1 MTKRR
6 AGVLVTLGV
15 LIVAACGTAEVL
27 APPLSVREAAKATF
41 EQSRLSFTVS
51 LVGSEQDIVAAFGEG
66 GSLSPE
72 DKKGLAVMQDS
83 RLTFSMDRGRDT
95 DSAEDDNV
103 ALDLK
108 LGDID
113 HAVEVR
119 MVDDALYA
127 RADVPAIA
135 RLFDAPPGA
144 VERGVAQ
151 AAEMGFGFVAD
162 AAAGR
167 WLSTDLTP
175 FSSFLKGLEAG
186 AVPGIPEVGLE
197 GAQQLL
203 DALAD
208 AWSSDVKVDRLDADG
223 TGDHYRL
230 TASLRQVYERLL
242 PAFKGL
248 LGFPGAA
255 LPPAG
260 EVPDRAVEADVW
272 VRDGKL
278 VRAEFDLAQLADHA
292 KISGDTPYPGGRV
305 ALRIDIAARPD
316 AITAPEG
323 AVKVDLIELFG
334 RLAGG
339 FTEGFSG

>member
-6 AGVLVTLGV
+6 VGVLVTLGA
-15 LIVAACGTAEVL
+15 LIVAACGTAKVL
-27 APPLSVREAAKATF
+27 APPLSVREAATATF
-41 EQSRLSFTVS
+41 EQSGTSFTLT
-51 LVGSEQDIVAAFGEG
+51 LVGAEQDIVALFGEG

-72 DKKGLAVMQDS
+72 DKKGLALLRDS
-83 RLTFSMDRGRDT
+83 RLTFSMDRGGDA
-95 DSAEDDNV
+95 DSAEDDNI
-103 ALDLK
+103 ALDLR

-113 HAVEVR
+113 HAVEIR
-119 MVDDALYA
+119 MVDNALYA

-135 RLFDAPPGA
+135 QLFDAPPGA
-144 VERGVAQ
+144 IEGGVAQ

-167 WLSTDLTP
+167 WLSTNLAP
-175 FSSFLKGLEAG
+175 FNSFLKGLG
-186 AVPGIPEVGLE
+186 DSAVPGIPNAGGTQE
-197 GAQQLL
+197 LL
-203 DALAD
+203 DALAG
-208 AWSSDVKVDRLDADG
+208 AWTNDVKVDRLDADG

-230 TASLRQVYERLL
+230 TVSLRQVYERLL
-242 PAFKGL
+242 PAATGL

-260 EVPDRAVEADVW
+260 EMPDRAVEADVW

-278 VRAEFDLAQLADHA
+278 VRAEFNLAQLADH
-292 KISGDTPYPGGRV
+292 TTLPGGRV

-316 AITAPEG
+316 AITAPEKS
-323 AVKVDLIELFG
+323 VEVDLIELFG